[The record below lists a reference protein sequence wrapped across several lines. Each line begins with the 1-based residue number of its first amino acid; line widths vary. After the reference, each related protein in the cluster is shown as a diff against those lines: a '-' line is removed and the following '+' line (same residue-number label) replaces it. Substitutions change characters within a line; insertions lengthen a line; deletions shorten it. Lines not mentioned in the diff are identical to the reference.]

1 MKRLAQ
7 ILVLILLIFTLL
19 ASGCERRA
27 SDVLPDILL
36 DNPNLEL
43 LEDVEI
49 LYSDSAFV
57 KVRVRGPVM
66 LYHTERNDPRQEF
79 IEGVEVDFLD
89 RNQEVVSRLTAKY
102 AIRRESIGTIIVRD
116 SVVWQSSQDERLA
129 TDEMTWDER
138 LQKVFTDRFVVITR
152 PEEILYGRGFEADQD
167 FTNITMKAVEGRV
180 KVDNQ
185 KGKQDQ
191 N

>member
-1 MKRLAQ
+1 MLP
-7 ILVLILLIFTLL
+7 VFTLL
-19 ASGCERRA
+19 APACERRA

-36 DNPNLEL
+36 NNPNLEL

-116 SVVWQSSQDERLA
+116 SVVWQSSQNERLT

-185 KGKQDQ
+185 EGKQDQ

>member
-19 ASGCERRA
+19 APACERRA